1 MAEKNFIEM
10 ALLSSEISNKDKE
23 IKELKETIDNFI
35 IYCFTLIF
43 ITMFLMMY
51 ILQCCFNINMI
62 Y

>member
-1 MAEKNFIEM
+1 MPEPNYIEM

-51 ILQCCFNINMI
+51 ILQYCFNINMI